1 MSEIEV
7 HRLGQGLI
15 IDDVPAVMGC
25 PWPPSV
31 YVPGGVLVRADGSLV
46 LVPDAAVCARWVIR
60 EIEADEA
67 EGDEARRVLHREIT
81 LLHDGYAESR
91 GFSFGRWMPIDHLP
105 EMTPE
110 ILEMLDASNAET
122 KP

>member
-7 HRLGQGLI
+7 DRGRPWTNHHHWHI
-15 IDDVPAVMGC
+15 IAPLSTEAMD
-25 PWPPSV
+25 
-31 YVPGGVLVRADGSLV
+31 VPGGVLVKADGSLV
-46 LVPDAAVCARWVIR
+46 LVPDAAVCARWVLR

-81 LLHDGYAESR
+81 LRYDGYSECR
-91 GFSFGRWMPIDHLP
+91 GFSFGRWMPIDDLP

-110 ILEMLDASNAET
+110 ILEMLASSNAET